1 MLNELNGLDQQ
12 LAVLDT
18 ELSQKEGLATQ
29 LHRQLAGV
37 RERLARQGRGPSSG
51 LPPPRATPAYRL
63 LEQSAACGLCLPCW
77 VTFVLLVGLG
87 ADGAM

>member
-1 MLNELNGLDQQ
+1 MSYASLSRVPCLQREVLNELNGLDQQ

-37 RERLARQGRGPSSG
+37 RERLARQGRGPLSG
-51 LPPPRATPAYRL
+51 LPAP
-63 LEQSAACGLCLPCW
+63 
-77 VTFVLLVGLG
+77 
-87 ADGAM
+87 